1 MRFPARDDYIRQLVA
16 HGLIVDAAGLVG
28 SDHLTEAVY
37 LDWLRRPQVGC
48 IFAQLLARRGNRT
61 GLRTVVARGTSGLG
75 IPRELATQ
83 IDQLV
88 EESVDDV
95 SVEALSVLMPQV
107 VDIEKVARIVWELN
121 NLPRWRIETQR
132 RWRRDLVLVG
142 LRVDITA
149 RVVAEV
155 LGLGPFQIFPP
166 TRQCPVTTLEIRTKT
181 ELARRNRRFK
191 SQLAAHLAAIPVNH
205 ILSSDAFG
213 SRFNKY
219 TPALRKRILEGQN
232 DRRAKARV
240 TYSIPAVIWSSLKSG
255 DS

>member
-1 MRFPARDDYIRQLVA
+1 MRFPTRDDYIRQLVA

-28 SDHLTEAVY
+28 SDHLTEAIY
-37 LDWLRRPQVGC
+37 LDWLRRPQIGC
-48 IFAQLLARRGNRT
+48 IFAQLLARRDNRT
-61 GLRTVVARGTSGLG
+61 GIRTVVARGTSGLG
-75 IPRELATQ
+75 KPSELAVQ

-107 VDIEKVARIVWELN
+107 VDIEILARIVWGLN
-121 NLPRWRIETQR
+121 QLPRWRIETPH

-142 LRVDITA
+142 LRVEIATD
-149 RVVAEV
+149 VVAES
-155 LGLGPFQIFPP
+155 LGLGPFPIFPT
-166 TRQCPVTTLEIRTKT
+166 TRQCPITTLEIRTKI
-181 ELARRNRRFK
+181 ERAKKSRLFK
-191 SQLAAHLAAIPVNH
+191 SQRAAHLAAIPIRN
-205 ILSSDAFG
+205 ILSTDSFG

-219 TPALRKRILEGQN
+219 TPALRRRILEGQN

-240 TYSIPAVIWSSLKSG
+240 TYSIPAAIWSSLKSG